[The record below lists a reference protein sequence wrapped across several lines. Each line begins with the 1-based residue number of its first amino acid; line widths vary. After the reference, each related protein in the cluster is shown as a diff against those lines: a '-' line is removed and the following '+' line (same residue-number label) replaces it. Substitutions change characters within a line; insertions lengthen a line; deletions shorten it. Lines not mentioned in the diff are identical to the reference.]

1 MFLGNGRDDEGRMKV
16 DEGLSQRRELRVT
29 SADLEIL
36 ESISTSTDAASMIV
50 LTYSSAYCV
59 HNEAAAAFVVLPSVC
74 DEDRHLRVFV
84 KKLLYPTII
93 YTLAEVAMASLL
105 GSIVWS
111 LVFVAEVL
119 LL

>member
-1 MFLGNGRDDEGRMKV
+1 MFLGNGRDDEGGMKV
-16 DEGLSQRRELRVT
+16 DKGLSQRRELRIPSADLQILETIST
-29 SADLEIL
+29 SAD
-36 ESISTSTDAASMIV
+36 AASTII

-59 HNEAAAAFVVLPSVC
+59 HNEAAAALVVLPSVC

-84 KKLLYPTII
+84 KNLLYPTII
-93 YTLAEVAMASLL
+93 YTLAKVAMASRL

-111 LVFVAEVL
+111 VVFVTEVL